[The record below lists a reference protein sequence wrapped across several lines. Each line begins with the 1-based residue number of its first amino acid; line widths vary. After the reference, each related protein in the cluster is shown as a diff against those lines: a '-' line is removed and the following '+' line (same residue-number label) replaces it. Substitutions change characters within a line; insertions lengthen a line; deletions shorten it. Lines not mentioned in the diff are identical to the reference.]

1 MIAHSSDKTSSL
13 KKILRPFGTALI
25 NIGFDPRRIATIKYL
40 PKYISQYI
48 KFKRLGGKITHY
60 LPILADYMEQAG
72 SGSGHYFHQDLLVA
86 SFLYKA
92 NPARHIDIGSRVDG
106 FVAHVASFRAI
117 EVMDVRDLGSTGHQ
131 NISFIKADLMNKE
144 NAKKNITDSISC
156 LHAIEHFGL
165 GRYGDPLDPQ
175 GYLKG
180 FNNILRMLKPE
191 GRLYISFPIANS
203 NEIHFNAHRVFHPR
217 DVLNWAED
225 RNSLQ
230 LERFDYVD
238 TDGRLRT
245 NVDIENTDID
255 VTYGCGIYTFRK
267 VG

>member
-1 MIAHSSDKTSSL
+1 
-13 KKILRPFGTALI
+13 
-25 NIGFDPRRIATIKYL
+25 
-40 PKYISQYI
+40 
-48 KFKRLGGKITHY
+48 
-60 LPILADYMEQAG
+60 
-72 SGSGHYFHQDLLVA
+72 
-86 SFLYKA
+86 
-92 NPARHIDIGSRVDG
+92 
-106 FVAHVASFRAI
+106 
-117 EVMDVRDLGSTGHQ
+117 
-131 NISFIKADLMNKE
+131 
-144 NAKKNITDSISC
+144 
-156 LHAIEHFGL
+156 
-165 GRYGDPLDPQ
+165 
-175 GYLKG
+175 
-180 FNNILRMLKPE
+180 MLKPE